1 MVEIRATQY
10 SQRRLVSAVTA
21 NRETAPT
28 VSSTVTFGIAN
39 ALTLFDSSN
48 TAFNNLG
55 GPNPANP
62 TLGFVGGFDYGL
74 PFFFDRDVYMA
85 IENQSTPAGEG
96 PFWAY

>member
-1 MVEIRATQY
+1 M
-10 SQRRLVSAVTA
+10 
-21 NRETAPT
+21 
-28 VSSTVTFGIAN
+28 SSTVTFGIAN

-62 TLGFVGGFDYGL
+62 TLGFAGGFDYGL
-74 PFFFDRDVYMA
+74 PFFFGRNVYVA